1 VYEIQIYTAT
11 ELHLGC
17 EIAYANGDHAHIWH
31 SYIQPLQGT
40 LLIRTRYN
48 LHSSIIWNNA
58 FPKVTEHELY
68 GKKNSVD
75 NFSSVA
81 LMGSTRIRYVLASPI
96 SFQQNSFTRNFHSVL
111 CSFFLSRDVDVKIK
125 RSKDV
130 LLHVE
135 TFTCHTTVIW

>member
-1 VYEIQIYTAT
+1 MYEIQIYTAT

-58 FPKVTEHELY
+58 FPKVTEHETYENYFSRQLCLC
-68 GKKNSVD
+68 GIHGFNKNTICFGQS
-75 NFSSVA
+75 NNPFN
-81 LMGSTRIRYVLASPI
+81 M
-96 SFQQNSFTRNFHSVL
+96 NSFTRNLSVANHSLTVHSVL
-111 CSFFLSRDVDVKIK
+111 FLEKVWM
-125 RSKDV
+125 
-130 LLHVE
+130 LM
-135 TFTCHTTVIW
+135 